1 MSNLLTVGVK
11 IGKREISSAIINV
24 DDSVVLSRSCS
35 SVAISAAGSADDVL
49 SGCVAV
55 IKKSLRA
62 YPNNNFKIG
71 LAVSAQFENTHTI
84 TQFCNNQSFKTL
96 PKLNVKMMLA
106 EKLGIAETDVFI
118 VNEAEAFLRGEVYN
132 GASPDYRYKKIIAL
146 SMGGGLLSAT
156 YDSEKFR
163 DANLWGSP
171 FLQGIAENY
180 FTTSWFIKRYFELTG
195 ERIDGVS
202 KISSFNKVTPAS
214 KQLYNEFSANL
225 ALFLDRLAVVN
236 KPDAIILGGSI
247 SNAFQTFFPELR
259 RCLNKRQNFTP
270 VYKAK
275 LREKA
280 ALFGAAN
287 YFELESNALSNT
299 NF

>member
-1 MSNLLTVGVK
+1 MNNLLTVGVK

-24 DDSVVLSRSCS
+24 DDSVVLSRSSS
-35 SVAISAAGSADDVL
+35 SVAMNAVGSADDIL
-49 SGCVAV
+49 TSCAMV
-55 IKKSLRA
+55 IKKSLKA
-62 YPNNNFKIG
+62 YPNNDFKVG
-71 LAVSAQFENTHTI
+71 LALSAQFESAHTI
-84 TQFCNNQSFKTL
+84 TPFCNNQSFKTL

-106 EKLGIAETDVFI
+106 EKLGIAEIDVFI

-132 GASPDYRYKKIIAL
+132 GASPDYRYKKVIGL

-156 YDSEKFR
+156 YDSEKFQ
-163 DANLWGSP
+163 NSNFWGSP

-180 FTTSWFIKRYFELTG
+180 FTTSWFIKRYFEITG

-202 KISSFNKVTPAS
+202 KISSFNKVTLAS
-214 KQLYNEFSANL
+214 KQLYSEFSANL
-225 ALFLDRLAVVN
+225 ALFLDRLAVVH
-236 KPDAIILGGSI
+236 KPDAIILGGSV

-287 YFELESNALSNT
+287 CYNTESKVLSMD
-299 NF
+299 F